1 MIVDLQHEHH
11 HPAPAAAVSAPA
23 PRAAD
28 PHAHHKTPAQAP
40 PPALAPADPHA
51 GHTMPGPE
59 RAAPPADPHAG
70 HHMRAAAPTASA
82 ATAAPPPIPTDH
94 AAERFYSPAVIA
106 AARAQLMKEH
116 GGGSAWIIRA
126 DVAEQRFRKGDDA
139 QAFEG
144 EAWWGNDAGKWVVKA
159 RGEHVDGH
167 GWEKAELEGLKAWP
181 IGPYFD
187 LQAGLRYDLSPKGRS
202 YATVGFEG
210 LAPYWFELQGAAYVS
225 DRGDVSARAEAS
237 YDLRLT
243 QKLILQPRLEADLA
257 EAGAARLEGGLRLR
271 YEIKREFAPY
281 VGVVR
286 ERAFGPAREVG
297 ERAGA
302 TAVVI
307 GVSAWR

>member
-11 HPAPAAAVSAPA
+11 HHAPAAAVSAPA
-23 PRAAD
+23 PKA
-28 PHAHHKTPAQAP
+28 T
-40 PPALAPADPHA
+40 DPHA
-51 GHTMPGPE
+51 GHRKP
-59 RAAPPADPHAG
+59 AAQPAADPHAG
-70 HHMRAAAPTASA
+70 HHMHGSVPQAAPAADPHAGHHMHHAAPAAPASA
-82 ATAAPPPIPTDH
+82 SATPAPPIPTDH
-94 AAERFYSPAVIA
+94 AAERFYSPAVMA
-106 AARAQLMKEH
+106 AARAQLIKEH
-116 GGGSAWIIRA
+116 GGGTAWVVRA
-126 DVAEQRFRKGDDA
+126 EVLEHRFRNGDDA

-144 EAWWGNDAGKWVVKA
+144 QAWWGTDASKWVVKA
-159 RGEHVDGH
+159 RGERVDRH

-187 LQAGLRYDLSPKGRS
+187 LQAGVRYDLAPKGRS
-202 YATVGFEG
+202 YAAVGFEG
-210 LAPYWFELQGAAYVS
+210 LTPYWFELHGAAYVS
-225 DRGDVSARAEAS
+225 DRGDVSARAEAA

-243 QKLILQPRLEADLA
+243 QRLILQPRLEADLA
-257 EAGAARLEGGLRLR
+257 EAGAGRLEGGLRLR

>member
-11 HPAPAAAVSAPA
+11 HPAPAASVSAPA
-23 PRAAD
+23 PKA
-28 PHAHHKTPAQAP
+28 
-40 PPALAPADPHA
+40 ADPHA
-51 GHTMPGPE
+51 GHRKP
-59 RAAPPADPHAG
+59 AAQPAADPHAG
-70 HHMRAAAPTASA
+70 HHMPGSAPQAAPAAPASA
-82 ATAAPPPIPTDH
+82 SVTPAPPIPTDH
-94 AAERFYSPAVIA
+94 AAERFYSPAVMA

-116 GGGSAWIIRA
+116 GGGSAWIVRA
-126 DVAEQRFRKGDDA
+126 DIAEQRFRKDDDA

-144 EAWWGNDAGKWVVKA
+144 EAWWGNDARKWVVKA
-159 RGEHVDGH
+159 RGERVDGQ

-187 LQAGLRYDLSPKGRS
+187 LQAGLRYDLAPKGRS

-225 DRGDVSARAEAS
+225 DRGDVSAKAEAS

-257 EAGAARLEGGLRLR
+257 EAGAGRLEGGLRLR

-307 GVSAWR
+307 GFSAWR